1 MANYCPAFLL
11 LCLAHFPWLVD
22 IFSRHVFK
30 FRDPKSDEFSVF
42 VEIVGLFHNV
52 EKENLAGAETCSEI
66 PTGIVRMDIMVY
78 QGLFEMLTSKSPILI
93 EVKSKET
100 GYDLPATV

>member
-1 MANYCPAFLL
+1 M
-11 LCLAHFPWLVD
+11 D
-22 IFSRHVFK
+22 IFSRHVLK

-42 VEIVGLFHNV
+42 VEIIGLFHNV
-52 EKENLAGAETCSEI
+52 EKENLAGAETCCEI

-93 EVKSKET
+93 EIKSKET
-100 GYDLPATV
+100 GDDLPAPV